1 MFLVLGYRDSLN
13 ENKKLPL
20 NDNEIVDKNSM
31 CWKLEEQR
39 SELLCEI
46 FDYVNQFIVI
56 VTMRLTFYLLERMP
70 LCN

>member
-1 MFLVLGYRDSLN
+1 MSIASDIQEF
-13 ENKKLPL
+13 EPI